1 MARGNVCTHGEYE
14 GVFYIPNDYLQVF
27 KRNDPDDPYGE
38 CEQETR
44 LLHDISSEEL
54 KPEEWLFDDEGSAN
68 EEEDVLEC
76 FMSDFVRRYPS
87 FERVKQETWLDGTR
101 RILLESALFYVVVED
116 NEWSLAIELVQKD
129 EGYGSLVGLQG
140 QHFERYLDGMKRALL
155 ERVPRIG
162 LYAGAWTSGSL
173 TKEELT

>member
-1 MARGNVCTHGEYE
+1 MARGNVRIRGEYE

-27 KRNDPDDPYGE
+27 KRNDPDDPYEEG
-38 CEQETR
+38 EQETR
-44 LLHDISSEEL
+44 LLRDVGSEEL
-54 KPEEWLFDDEGSAN
+54 KSGEWHFDDEGSAY
-68 EEEDVLEC
+68 EEEDVLDC
-76 FMSDFVRRYPS
+76 FMLDFVRRYPS
-87 FERVKQETWLDGTR
+87 FERVKQEMWLGGTR

-140 QHFERYLDGMKRALL
+140 RHFERYLDGIKRALL
-155 ERVPRIG
+155 ERVPSIG
-162 LYAGAWTSGSL
+162 LYAGAWTSGFL